1 MEDKKIWGMDFKT
14 LLMLG
19 WLVQIFAPVAGL
31 VLAIVFMYYFR
42 EDGKKEPWLS
52 EGFKHI
58 ANFSLV
64 LYILT
69 AAISIAA
76 TILMNITIIGLIISL
91 VLFLG
96 LAVIG
101 VYGLYVYIMGT
112 LEAGKGNIYVPR
124 FTFEIFK

>member
-76 TILMNITIIGLIISL
+76 TILMIIPIIGLIISL

-101 VYGLYVYIMGT
+101 IYGLYVYIMGT
-112 LEAGKGNIYVPR
+112 IEAGKGNIYVPR

>member
-42 EDGKKEPWLS
+42 EDDKKEPWLS

-64 LYILT
+64 LYILS
-69 AAISIAA
+69 AVISVAA
-76 TILMNITIIGLIISL
+76 TILMIIPIIGLIISL
-91 VLFLG
+91 VLFVG
-96 LAVIG
+96 LAVVGI
-101 VYGLYVYIMGT
+101 YALYVYIMGT
-112 LEAGKGNIYVPR
+112 IEAGKGNLYVPR